1 LDEWNLEK
9 RALAFGIS
17 RVIKNVVLPVHAT
30 VAGNGPYVFCRG
42 QGRQVLAALL

>member
-30 VAGNGPYVFCRG
+30 VAGNGPYI
-42 QGRQVLAALL
+42 L